1 MSASL
6 DPGYRRVSRWLPFYH
21 LEDRLHGV
29 LVCSIS
35 LPLVALSGF
44 LIFSPSDWGLGA
56 LGATV
61 LAGTLL
67 ALGSAMW
74 LVSKLMAPIRLA
86 QSALRIQRNQLGSTY
101 LPIDLEGDAGA
112 MLIDLKALLDTCER
126 QRRQLEALHEHSEA
140 VRPKARAPAH
150 LRVVAG
156 FDA

>member
-6 DPGYRRVSRWLPFYH
+6 DPWYRRVSRWLPFYH

-35 LPLVALSGF
+35 LPLIALSGF
-44 LIFSPSDWGLGA
+44 LIFSPSDWGFGA

-61 LAGTLL
+61 LAGTLI
-67 ALGSAMW
+67 ALGGAMW

-86 QSALRIQRNQLGSTY
+86 QSALRIQRHQLGSAY
-101 LPIDLEGDAGA
+101 LPIDLDGDAGA
-112 MLIDLKALLDTCER
+112 MLADLRTLIDTCER
-126 QRRQLEALHEHSEA
+126 QRRQLETLHEQNEA
-140 VRPKARAPAH
+140 DRPKVRAPAQ

-156 FDA
+156 VDA